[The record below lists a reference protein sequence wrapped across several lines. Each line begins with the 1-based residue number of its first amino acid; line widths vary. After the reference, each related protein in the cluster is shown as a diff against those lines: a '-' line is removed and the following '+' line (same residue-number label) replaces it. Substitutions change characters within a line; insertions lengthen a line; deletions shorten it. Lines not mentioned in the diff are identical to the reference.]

1 MSLKSPNSKRI
12 TFGLFQSEKKALDQI
27 EHYKKFRMKKG
38 VDPKFFVVKR
48 KRNKDDKKSYE
59 AYCLVPR

>member
-12 TFGLFQSEKKALDQI
+12 TLGLFQKALDQI
-27 EHYKKFRMKKG
+27 EHYKKFRMKNG
-38 VDPKFFVVKR
+38 LDPKFFVVKR